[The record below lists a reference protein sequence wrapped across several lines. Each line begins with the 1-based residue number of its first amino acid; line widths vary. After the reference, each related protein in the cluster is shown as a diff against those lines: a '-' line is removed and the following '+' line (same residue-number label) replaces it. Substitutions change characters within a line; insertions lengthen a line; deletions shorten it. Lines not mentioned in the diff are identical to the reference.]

1 MYDSSIAGAT
11 HNVKDDYERWYTEP
25 VYNNRMALALQS
37 GIDTEVAWALDRLL
51 RLSINEAI
59 ILRKWYILEGHRKF
73 NTESALFAPPRALEA
88 KRRNAIEAISVLRNA
103 ALLDADCQEL
113 VNQPH
118 TIPLIV
124 NSLRYLDSSREE
136 NTEFLL
142 HAMELMNTIAVH
154 FTSQTL
160 TTVAINIIHPLQKI
174 ASESSNR
181 PSIIAAFKVIT
192 ILLAEPLNS
201 HLFHPQSPALTASLR
216 YLPLITDKK
225 LVDACLNFLY
235 IHLSQ
240 LVMANFFLLHPDMPS
255 ILRIMQVE
263 ETKTKDITGD
273 VRAVPSLGL
282 IETRDHD
289 LTEAELQTLLPM
301 PEPQR
306 CFEWMKT
313 MFVAKSHGELTQVDF
328 WNLYKDVFGAQGDQ
342 YPGPL
347 GASEVIKNVNAIF
360 HEAQAMVLADPVQ
373 RFIIRGVDRR
383 KDTLV
388 ADKQKCQWDR
398 GKCFVPSF
406 ASLGELFEHLLW
418 HVNSIDVPEAACL
431 WSTCPKGTLSRIA
444 LRAHVLTHLSSKYT
458 PERHPSQSDTVTI
471 SATVAENDPTQSPL
485 KRTPPP
491 PRSTTISYPAP
502 VIDPPTTSL
511 TALLCIRILGPRVDE
526 DHFGFPGVVEDV
538 QQSDERPKMS
548 GEALIQEKEGQK
560 RGRQAFVSV
569 RALMEKVLI
578 RDEALMSWVAEM
590 VDAGISGTMLD
601 S

>member
-1 MYDSSIAGAT
+1 
-11 HNVKDDYERWYTEP
+11 
-25 VYNNRMALALQS
+25 MALALQS

-59 ILRKWYILEGHRKF
+59 ILRSMPGVIDGLFILPEWYILEGHRKF
-73 NTESALFAPPRALEA
+73 NIEGALFAPPRALEA

-124 NSLRYLDSSREE
+124 NSLRYLNSSREE

-154 FTSQTL
+154 FTPQTL
-160 TTVAINIIHPLQKI
+160 TTIAINIIHPLQKI

-181 PSIIAAFKVIT
+181 PSIIAAFKVLT

-240 LVMANFFLLHPDMPS
+240 HAMAQFFLLHPDMPS
-255 ILRIMQVE
+255 ILRIMVNILIHEQVE

-273 VRAVPSLGL
+273 VRVVSSLGL

-306 CFEWMKT
+306 CFEW
-313 MFVAKSHGELTQVDF
+313 
-328 WNLYKDVFGAQGDQ
+328 
-342 YPGPL
+342 
-347 GASEVIKNVNAIF
+347 
-360 HEAQAMVLADPVQ
+360 
-373 RFIIRGVDRR
+373 
-383 KDTLV
+383 
-388 ADKQKCQWDR
+388 
-398 GKCFVPSF
+398 
-406 ASLGELFEHLLW
+406 
-418 HVNSIDVPEAACL
+418 
-431 WSTCPKGTLSRIA
+431 
-444 LRAHVLTHLSSKYT
+444 
-458 PERHPSQSDTVTI
+458 
-471 SATVAENDPTQSPL
+471 
-485 KRTPPP
+485 
-491 PRSTTISYPAP
+491 
-502 VIDPPTTSL
+502 
-511 TALLCIRILGPRVDE
+511 
-526 DHFGFPGVVEDV
+526 
-538 QQSDERPKMS
+538 
-548 GEALIQEKEGQK
+548 
-560 RGRQAFVSV
+560 
-569 RALMEKVLI
+569 
-578 RDEALMSWVAEM
+578 
-590 VDAGISGTMLD
+590 
-601 S
+601 